1 MKALKIFTFV
11 LLSTLVFAACNRN
24 NDINDPGED
33 PVIESVNDLIVPPD
47 FDWKTQQTIDV
58 VVSLPQTGELKPLLI
73 TNRDGSKRYFR
84 GFPEDGSRTLRTKIT
99 LPAYEYELRLIYS
112 GTNGP
117 NMAFISNGEMYYD
130 FASSQKSLTVVGC
143 DLSNFTTYSKGGW
156 GQKAAGNNV
165 GVLRDQYFDQV
176 YSDGL
181 VIGDPDNYT
190 ITFDNASDVEE
201 YLPGGGGPE
210 VLNRSW
216 MNPGKKDKL
225 GNMADQIIAARLNRD
240 YNAAGFLGVNP
251 AYELGELVF
260 IDGPFANVS
269 VNDFLAMA
277 EIALGGGGLNGFSVN
292 DYASTAENIINSFH
306 EGNNHGI
313 LTCPADPVLE
323 DPFVE
328 LTASC
333 IDGDVVFTLTN
344 TGDGAMTSAFS
355 GSLYKNSNEIENF
368 TYQLD
373 VNESFVIMASG
384 FNTDVFEITI
394 ETPQNETLEETLTG
408 CGAEEEEEEEETTE
422 QLGGTLAYEDLWPGK
437 GDYDFNDLVIDYEFD
452 IVKNNQEVVQS
463 ITATFVVKAFGA
475 SYHNGFGFTFPTLS
489 PADIVS
495 VSGYDVINTA
505 VFDIAGNGLENGQS
519 KATII
524 VFDDARRVMPQ
535 TTGGIGVNTQLGYDY
550 IEPVTISLEIIFA
563 SNAITYSELNIGAFN
578 PFLIVNTEINGVP
591 GDRGLEV
598 HLPNYEPSD
607 LFDTTY
613 FGQMEDASDPA
624 QGKYFVTENNL
635 PWAINIAEPFDWVIE
650 FQDITGAY
658 HVFAEWAQSGGINY
672 PDWYQNNTGYRNN
685 NLIYPMQTG
694 N

>member
-1 MKALKIFTFV
+1 MKAIKFLSV
-11 LLSTLVFAACNRN
+11 LFLGILLMASCNRN
-24 NDINDPGED
+24 NDNIINPDENPI
-33 PVIESVNDLIVPPD
+33 IESVNDLVVPPD
-47 FDWKTQQTIDV
+47 FDWKTHQTIDV
-58 VVSLPQTGELKPLLI
+58 MVNLPQSGELKPLII

-84 GFPEDGSRTLRTKIT
+84 GFPEDNSRTLRTKIT

-117 NMAFISNGEMYYD
+117 NMAFISNGELYYD
-130 FASSQKSLTVVGC
+130 FSSSQKSVTVVGC

-156 GQKAAGNNV
+156 SSPANGNNP
-165 GVLRDQYFDQV
+165 GSLRDEYFDQV
-176 YSDGL
+176 YPDGF

-190 ITFDNASDVEE
+190 ITFESASDVEA
-201 YLPGGGGPE
+201 YLPGGGGSK
-210 VLNRSW
+210 VLDNDYI
-216 MNPGKKDKL
+216 NPTKKL

-251 AYELGELVF
+251 NYDLGELVF
-260 IDGPFANVS
+260 VDGPFENMS

-277 EIALGGGGLNGFSVN
+277 EIALGDGGLNGYTVN
-292 DYASTAENIINSFH
+292 DYKNTAENIINSFH
-306 EGNNHGI
+306 EGNNAGI
-313 LTCPADPVLE
+313 LTCPSDPVLE

-328 LTASC
+328 LTATC
-333 IDGDVVFTLTN
+333 IEGDVVFTITN
-344 TGDGAMTSAFS
+344 TGDGPMTSAYS
-355 GSLYKNSNEIENF
+355 GLLYKNDAEIESF

-373 VNESFVIMASG
+373 VNESYIVTATG
-384 FNTDVFEITI
+384 LNTDNFEVVV
-394 ETPQNETLEETLTG
+394 ETPRDETLEETITG
-408 CGAEEEEEEEETTE
+408 CGEEEEEEETTE

-437 GDYDFNDLVIDYEFD
+437 GDYDFNDLVIDYDFD
-452 IVKNNQEVVQS
+452 IVKNSQEIVQS

-475 SYHNGFGFTFPTLS
+475 SYHNGFGFTFPTVTPS
-489 PADIVS
+489 DIVS
-495 VSGYDVINTA
+495 VTGYDVINTS

-535 TTGGIGVNTQLGYDY
+535 TTGGIGVNTQLEYDY
-550 IEPVTISLEIIFA
+550 IEPVTLTLEIVFA
-563 SNAITYSELNIGAFN
+563 SNAVTYSELNIGTFN
-578 PFLIVNTEINGVP
+578 PFIIVNTEINGVP
-591 GDRGLEV
+591 GERGLEV

-607 LFDTTY
+607 LFDESLL
-613 FGQMEDASDPA
+613 GQFEDASDPA

-658 HVFAEWAQSGGINY
+658 NVFAEWAQSGGINY
-672 PDWYQNNTGYRNN
+672 PDWYQDNTGYRNN
-685 NLIYPMQTG
+685 NLIYPVQIG